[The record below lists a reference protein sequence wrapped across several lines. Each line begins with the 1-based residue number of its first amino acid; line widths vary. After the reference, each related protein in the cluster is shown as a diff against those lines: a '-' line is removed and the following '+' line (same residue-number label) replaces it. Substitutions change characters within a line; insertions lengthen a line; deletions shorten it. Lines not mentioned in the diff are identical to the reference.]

1 MKCKIFL
8 ILSLATYLNAA
19 PNVEKTSIESKE
31 ETSDQE
37 EIVAEAKG
45 KIDLSSGRGLVR
57 TDFTGSAEP
66 TNF

>member
-8 ILSLATYLNAA
+8 ILSLATFLNAA
-19 PNVEKTSIESKE
+19 PNVEKTSIEAKE

-45 KIDLSSGRGLVR
+45 NIC
-57 TDFTGSAEP
+57 
-66 TNF
+66 